1 MALGCCIFTS
11 YIVRSMHET
20 GGDGLKGGRRP
31 PFRVDNESAANQ
43 RRHAISV
50 VRVNDAQKPVA
61 PVADAAARGSRR
73 RERTRALLLDA
84 GELLLSQRAPEEI
97 RIEDVAAQA
106 GVSPA
111 SVYVHFGTKDGL
123 LAAVTER
130 VLAVATDALR
140 SAYAAEVS
148 PLERFAGVGS
158 AYLRL
163 LLDHP
168 AVVKY
173 LTVTGE
179 RGPCTPV
186 ESEVVARFS
195 QLRREF
201 ELSIRD
207 AVETGAI
214 RQVDPELMSY
224 FLFGAWNG
232 VAALAL
238 RRDALVMSPERVELA
253 IIEAGLALLDGLIP
267 NSPSARRASDLA
279 EGPGTS

>member
-1 MALGCCIFTS
+1 VS
-11 YIVRSMHET
+11 VRGT
-20 GGDGLKGGRRP
+20 PGP
-31 PFRVDNESAANQ
+31 RVT
-43 RRHAISV
+43 V
-50 VRVNDAQKPVA
+50 VNDADEPVGGT
-61 PVADAAARGSRR
+61 DAAARGSRR

-84 GELLLSQRAPEEI
+84 AELLMSQRAPEEI

-106 GVSPA
+106 GISAA
-111 SVYVHFGTKDGL
+111 SVYVHFGTKDAM

-130 VLAVATDALR
+130 VLGVATDALR
-140 SAYAAEVS
+140 SAYAAQTS
-148 PLERFAGVGS
+148 PLERFAGVGA

-179 RGPCTPV
+179 RGPRTPV
-186 ESEVVARFS
+186 EDEVVARFS

-201 ELSIRD
+201 EQSIRE
-207 AVETGAI
+207 AVEAGAI
-214 RQVDPELMSY
+214 RPVDPELMSY

-238 RRDALVMSPERVELA
+238 RRDALVLPPERVEQA
-253 IIEAGLALLDGLIP
+253 VVEAGLALLDGLIP
-267 NSPSARRASDLA
+267 
-279 EGPGTS
+279 E

>member
-1 MALGCCIFTS
+1 MSDAPQPE
-11 YIVRSMHET
+11 V
-20 GGDGLKGGRRP
+20 P
-31 PFRVDNESAANQ
+31 SAG
-43 RRHAISV
+43 
-50 VRVNDAQKPVA
+50 
-61 PVADAAARGSRR
+61 AAARGSRR

-84 GELLLSQRAPEEI
+84 AELLLSQRAPEEI
-97 RIEDVAAQA
+97 RIEDVAARA
-106 GVSPA
+106 GVSAA
-111 SVYVHFGTKDGL
+111 SVYVHFGTKDAL

-130 VLAVATDALR
+130 LLAVATAALR
-140 SAYAAEVS
+140 SAYAAETS

-179 RGPCTPV
+179 RGPRTPV
-186 ESEVVARFS
+186 EDEVVARFS
-195 QLRREF
+195 QLRGEF
-201 ELSIRD
+201 EQSIRD

-214 RQVDPELMSY
+214 RKVDPELLSY

-238 RRDALVMSPERVELA
+238 RRDALTMSPERVELA
-253 IIEAGLALLDGLIP
+253 VIEAGLVLLDGLIQ
-267 NSPSARRASDLA
+267 
-279 EGPGTS
+279 E

>member
-1 MALGCCIFTS
+1 MDDA
-11 YIVRSMHET
+11 
-20 GGDGLKGGRRP
+20 GDR
-31 PFRVDNESAANQ
+31 AAP
-43 RRHAISV
+43 AT
-50 VRVNDAQKPVA
+50 
-61 PVADAAARGSRR
+61 DAAARGLRR
-73 RERTRALLLDA
+73 RARTRELLLDA
-84 GELLLSQRAPEEI
+84 AELLLSHHAPEEI
-97 RIEDVAAQA
+97 RVEDVAARA

-123 LAAVTER
+123 VAAVTER

-140 SAYAAEVS
+140 SAYAAQAP

-168 AVVKY
+168 VVVKY
-173 LTVTGE
+173 LMVTGG
-179 RGPCTPV
+179 RGPQTPV
-186 ESEVVARFS
+186 EDEVVARFS

-201 ELSIRD
+201 EQSIRD
-207 AVETGAI
+207 AVGAGAI

-238 RRDALVMSPERVELA
+238 RRDALTVSPDRVEA
-253 IIEAGLALLDGLIP
+253 AVIEAGLVLLDGLVQDP
-267 NSPSARRASDLA
+267 PTA
-279 EGPGTS
+279 